1 MTKAIITNR
10 IYLDNSPEVQ
20 RDMLEA
26 LTYKIPSY
34 RPELPPKII
43 SNVRIIN
50 ENLLAI
56 PSGRV
61 DLIPPYYEVEDRRNE
76 VPVEF
81 PAFKFT
87 LRPAQQEVY
96 DKVNSD
102 CFINA
107 WTSWGKTFT
116 GLAIAGKLGQKTLI
130 IVHTLALRDQWAK
143 EVEKVYNFTPSII
156 GSGSFDTSKPITI
169 ANIQTLA
176 RRHKTKF
183 NKLFGTVMVDEC
195 HHIPAKSFS
204 DILESMDA
212 KYKIGLSAS
221 NERKDGLH
229 VLFQD
234 YFSIKKFTPPREN
247 FMEPVVHRVSLP
259 FLVADGVQTWAEKIN
274 DLAYSSDYQ
283 KALAMVAA
291 SYAAKGHKVLVIGA
305 RTRLLQ
311 RCAELTPKSVCVVGS
326 TKERGKEIDKLR
338 RGDAKV
344 LYGSTNIFS
353 EGISINDLSCLILG
367 TPLNNEPL
375 LEQLIG
381 RVIRKA
387 EDKLEPVV
395 VDILLKGRTVSKQ
408 AQLRKAYYM
417 KQGYKIREL

>member
-20 RDMLEA
+20 KEMLEA

-61 DLIPPYYEVEDRRNE
+61 DLIPPYYEIEDRRNK

-81 PAFKFT
+81 PKFKYD
-87 LRPAQQEVY
+87 LRPAQKEVY

-143 EVEKVYNFTPSII
+143 EVEKVYGFKPSIV
-156 GSGSFDTSKPITI
+156 GSGSFDTSQPITI

-176 RRHKTKF
+176 RKHKTSY

-204 DILESMDA
+204 NILDSIDA
-212 KYKIGLSAS
+212 TYKIGLSAS
-221 NERKDGLH
+221 NARKDGLH

-234 YFSIKKFTPPREN
+234 YFGTTKFTPPREN
-247 FMEPVVHRVSLP
+247 FMVPTVHRIALP
-259 FLVADGVQTWAEKIN
+259 FLVADGVQTWAEKVN
-274 DLAYSSDYQ
+274 ELAYSSEYQ
-283 KALAMVAA
+283 KAVAVIAA
-291 SYAAKGHKVLVIGA
+291 SYASKGHKVLVVGA
-305 RTRLLQ
+305 RTRLLE
-311 RCAELTPKSVCVVGS
+311 RCAELTPKSICVVGS
-326 TKERGKEIDKLR
+326 TKDRNREIDKLR
-338 RGDAKV
+338 DGKAKV

-353 EGISINDLSCLILG
+353 EGISINDLSCLILS

-375 LEQLIG
+375 LEQLVG

-387 EDKLEPVV
+387 ENKQDPVV
-395 VDILLKGRTVSKQ
+395 VDLLLKGRTVSKQ
-408 AQLRKAYYM
+408 AQMRKAYYM
-417 KQGYKIREL
+417 KQGYKINDL